1 MKCIECNNEFK
12 SVNNR
17 GVEQKYCSLKCRNK
31 SAFKRREE
39 RLKNTYFSPLDNN
52 QNNKV
57 DNNEKENES
66 IQESIGYR
74 RKDIHTRQEWENAR
88 STNGGL
94 VISDNYLSIL
104 KECYEAKNETIFY
117 KLKVEQLEKE
127 LNDIKI
133 ENAKLE
139 ADLDEYENED
149 SEGEYSGMLGGIME
163 QFKSD
168 PTATINFTTDLI
180 NNLFKKKI

>member
-1 MKCIECNNEFK
+1 MKCIECNNEFS

-39 RLKNTYFSPLDNN
+39 RLKNTYFSPSDNN
-52 QNNKV
+52 NNI
-57 DNNEKENES
+57 NSNEKENES
-66 IQESIGYR
+66 VQENIGYR
-74 RKDIHTRQEWENAR
+74 RKDIHTRQEWEDAR
-88 STNGGL
+88 NSTRGL

-133 ENAKLE
+133 ENARLE
-139 ADLDEYENED
+139 ADLDEYENE
-149 SEGEYSGMLGGIME
+149 GEEESNYNGMLGGIME
-163 QFKSD
+163 QFKTD
-168 PTATINFTTDLI
+168 PVTTINFASELI
-180 NNLFKKKI
+180 GNLFKPKV